1 MRTKGLVVSVGL
13 GAALAMAA
21 CSPESSE
28 VRLGPHDGLDLPA
41 TDTGRVALG
50 DMAPDFSVMT
60 YAGTVTTLSDYRDDK
75 DVVLVFYRGHW

>member
-13 GAALAMAA
+13 GAVLAMAA
-21 CSPESSE
+21 GSPESPE
-28 VRLGPHDGLDLPA
+28 VRLGPHDGIDLPA
-41 TDTGRVALG
+41 TDTGRVAVG

>member
-1 MRTKGLVVSVGL
+1 MIKMLLVICVVLSVMAIGAFVVS
-13 GAALAMAA
+13 A
-21 CSPESSE
+21 E
-28 VRLGPHDGLDLPA
+28 DLKP
-41 TDTGRVALG
+41 G